1 MDYGISKIVGT
12 TTYGKGSMQTIF
24 SLEYA
29 GYAEAVK
36 MTTKMYFPPI
46 SEGYDGIGIKPDLEI
61 DLDEALKNKNI
72 YKITDAE
79 DNQIQAAIDLIG
91 K

>member
-1 MDYGISKIVGT
+1 MAEKLIVIGGTAAGLSAASKA
-12 TTYGKGSMQTIF
+12 KR
-24 SLEYA
+24 
-29 GYAEAVK
+29 
-36 MTTKMYFPPI
+36 
-46 SEGYDGIGIKPDLEI
+46 IKPDLEI
-61 DLDEALKNKNI
+61 ELDEALKNKNI